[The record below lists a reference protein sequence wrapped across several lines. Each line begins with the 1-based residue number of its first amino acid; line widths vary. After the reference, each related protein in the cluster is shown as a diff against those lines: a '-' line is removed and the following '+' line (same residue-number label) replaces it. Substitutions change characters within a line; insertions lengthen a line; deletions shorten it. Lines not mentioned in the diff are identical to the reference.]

1 MQLSLVFD
9 ALREPEAFA
18 VRWGREQECPPVVL
32 AALAGT
38 AAFGVGTYAAML
50 HAWRGGAE
58 AITYGLGATIAA
70 GLGWSAAMPAL
81 IILGGLLGSKLSPRA
96 AALAS
101 LITVSFGGLAMLASV
116 PVLWFF
122 ELTTTGEPLARG
134 FAMLSSTV
142 GVGLCMTDVFLRVMR
157 ALEGSRMFNVLW
169 FGLFGALSLE
179 MFILFGLHQVR

>member
-9 ALREPEAFA
+9 ALREPEAFT
-18 VRWGREQECPPVVL
+18 VRWGLEQECPPAVL
-32 AALAGT
+32 GALAGT
-38 AAFGVGTYAAML
+38 AAFGVGTYGTML

-58 AITYGLGATIAA
+58 AISRGLGAAIAA

-81 IILGGLLGSKLSPRA
+81 IILGGLLGSKLTPRA
-96 AALAS
+96 TALAS
-101 LITVSFGGLAMLASV
+101 LVTVSFGGLAMLASV

-122 ELTTTGEPLARG
+122 ELTTLGSPHARA
-134 FAMLSSTV
+134 FALIAATL

-157 ALEGSRMFNVLW
+157 AVGGSRFFNVLW

-179 MFILFGLHQVR
+179 MFILFGLHQIR